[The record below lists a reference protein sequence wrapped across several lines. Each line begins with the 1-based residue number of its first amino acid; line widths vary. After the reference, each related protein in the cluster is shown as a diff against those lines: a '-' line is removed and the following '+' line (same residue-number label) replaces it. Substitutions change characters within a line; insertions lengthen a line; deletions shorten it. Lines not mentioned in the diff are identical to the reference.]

1 MTEER
6 VSMNDGGGVDA
17 GAPTVAPA
25 RRRSILPLLILA
37 LLAFALG
44 VALTVWAWPQIERR
58 WGGTQGQKTALP
70 APRPGLPAAT
80 PRPLTAD
87 TAQMLDG
94 RVVQL
99 EERLTRITVEAQ
111 AASANAARAEG
122 LLVAFAA
129 RRALDNG
136 GPLGYVEGQLRL
148 RFGQAQPRAVATII
162 NAAREPV
169 TLADLRAGLA
179 EIGDV
184 VIPPPAGASWWDAL
198 EHEARE
204 LVTIRKAST
213 PSPRP
218 EAAYDRA
225 VRYIDGGRVSAAL
238 AEVEHMPGRAVA
250 EKWVQMARRYME
262 ARRAL
267 DLIETAAILEPRTL
281 RSSEGAS
288 VTQTSPLAP

>member
-58 WGGTQGQKTALP
+58 WGGTQGQKTALL

-184 VIPPPAGASWWDAL
+184 VITPPAGASWWDAL

>member
-58 WGGTQGQKTALP
+58 WGGTQGQKTALS

-184 VIPPPAGASWWDAL
+184 VITPPAGASWWDAL

-225 VRYIDGGRVSAAL
+225 MRYIDGGRVNAAL

>member
-1 MTEER
+1 M
-6 VSMNDGGGVDA
+6 
-17 GAPTVAPA
+17 
-25 RRRSILPLLILA
+25 
-37 LLAFALG
+37 
-44 VALTVWAWPQIERR
+44 
-58 WGGTQGQKTALP
+58 
-70 APRPGLPAAT
+70 
-80 PRPLTAD
+80 
-87 TAQMLDG
+87 
-94 RVVQL
+94 
-99 EERLTRITVEAQ
+99 
-111 AASANAARAEG
+111 
-122 LLVAFAA
+122 
-129 RRALDNG
+129 
-136 GPLGYVEGQLRL
+136 RL

-184 VIPPPAGASWWDAL
+184 VITPPAGASWWDAL